1 MRVRGDLGAACPRR
15 RGTLPGFGSR
25 PGPGRAKTHRA
36 STCLRRPELNGQRGR
51 ALKWNAET
59 RRIGVDLGEGVGKL
73 SVRAENVRLPTA
85 ADPPSQQQLAAAAA
99 AAVEQP
105 KALVNLG
112 EEFREL
118 RAALAEA
125 ADQPASITMLQTS
138 LQASARARARAR
150 VRLG

>member
-1 MRVRGDLGAACPRR
+1 M
-15 RGTLPGFGSR
+15 PGFGSR
-25 PGPGRAKTHRA
+25 PGPGRARTHRA

-85 ADPPSQQQLAAAAA
+85 ADPPSQEQLAVAAAAAA

-125 ADQPASITMLQTS
+125 AEQPASITMLQTS

-150 VRLG
+150 VS

>member
-1 MRVRGDLGAACPRR
+1 MRERI
-15 RGTLPGFGSR
+15 
-25 PGPGRAKTHRA
+25 GPPP
-36 STCLRRPELNGQRGR
+36 CLRRPELNGRRGR

-105 KALVNLG
+105 KALVN
-112 EEFREL
+112 
-118 RAALAEA
+118 
-125 ADQPASITMLQTS
+125 
-138 LQASARARARAR
+138 
-150 VRLG
+150 

>member
-1 MRVRGDLGAACPRR
+1 MLHARAVGEPCQGSGHAQGQVVRKRI
-15 RGTLPGFGSR
+15 
-25 PGPGRAKTHRA
+25 GPPP
-36 STCLRRPELNGQRGR
+36 CLRRPELNGQRGR

-99 AAVEQP
+99 AAAAAVEQP

-125 ADQPASITMLQTS
+125 AEQPASITMLQTS